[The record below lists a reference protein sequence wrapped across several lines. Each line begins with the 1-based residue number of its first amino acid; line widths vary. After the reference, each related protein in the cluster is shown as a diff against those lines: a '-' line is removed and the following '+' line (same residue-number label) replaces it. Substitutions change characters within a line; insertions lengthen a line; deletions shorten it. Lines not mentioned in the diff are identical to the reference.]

1 MRYDLHC
8 PSLKAKVKNRVC
20 KQCGIY
26 YESIAAL
33 KRHRQDDCVSKKK
46 VSKFYIWQE
55 DLQEDQ
61 IFT

>member
-26 YESIAAL
+26 FESIAAR
-33 KRHRQDDCVSKKK
+33 KRHRQDGCVSKKK
-46 VSKFYIWQE
+46 VSKFYI
-55 DLQEDQ
+55 
-61 IFT
+61 

>member
-1 MRYDLHC
+1 M
-8 PSLKAKVKNRVC
+8 KNRVC